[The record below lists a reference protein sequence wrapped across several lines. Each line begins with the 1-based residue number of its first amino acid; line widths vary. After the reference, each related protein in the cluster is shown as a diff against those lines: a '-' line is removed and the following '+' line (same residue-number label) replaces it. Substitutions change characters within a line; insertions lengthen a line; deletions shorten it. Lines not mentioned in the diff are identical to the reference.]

1 MPHRNNVG
9 FKGPIAP
16 FHPLRQSGSLLPF
29 ARSAPRIRK
38 RRPQPGATFVIIN
51 RLIIVWVVL
60 GFLQGW
66 VVRPYPGSAAPNEAS
81 FGGMPMAQYIL
92 SDPNFSD
99 GTRKDVI
106 EKIVGEFRDKPGL
119 KLIGYEPDADFDRLP
134 VEILGRPEAVREA
147 LLNAAGQAYQHID
160 MEKQHG
166 RHPRIGA
173 VDTIEIYPAKGISI
187 EECREF
193 AEELGKELYKRFDV
207 PIFFTGKNARRPDRE
222 GLTAIRKGNYE
233 GLRESV
239 LTDPDRA
246 PDLGPAKLHPTAG
259 ATIVGA
265 LEEHDAYF
273 NVVLDTT
280 DLAIAKKLASYVRGK
295 TGGFTNIQ
303 GVIGLPNTHRRTG
316 KAVTIVSCEV
326 SNPLKTPLHRI
337 YNLLKAEAARYGV
350 NVLAGQVC
358 GTIAAEVLVQTAEW
372 YLQLEGIN
380 GPWDYKSQILE
391 NHLLELQG

>member
-1 MPHRNNVG
+1 
-9 FKGPIAP
+9 
-16 FHPLRQSGSLLPF
+16 
-29 ARSAPRIRK
+29 
-38 RRPQPGATFVIIN
+38 
-51 RLIIVWVVL
+51 
-60 GFLQGW
+60 
-66 VVRPYPGSAAPNEAS
+66 
-81 FGGMPMAQYIL
+81 MAKYIL

-99 GTRKDVI
+99 GTRKEVI
-106 EKIVGEFRDKPGL
+106 EEIIGQFRDRPGV

-134 VEILGRPEAVREA
+134 AEVLGRPDAVRDA
-147 LLNAAGQAYQHID
+147 LLDAAAKAYELID

-173 VDTIEIYPAKGISI
+173 VDTIEIYPAKDITI

-193 AEELGKELYKRFDV
+193 AEDLGNELFKRHGV
-207 PIFFTGKNARRPDRE
+207 PIYFTGKNARRPENE
-222 GLTAIRKGNYE
+222 GLTFIRKGNYE
-233 GLRESV
+233 GLKKAV
-239 LTDPDRA
+239 LTDPSRA
-246 PDLGPAKLHPTAG
+246 PDLGPAALHPTAG

-280 DLAIAKKLASYVRGK
+280 DLAIAKKLAGYVRGR

-303 GVIGLPNTHRRTG
+303 GVIGLPQTHRRTG
-316 KAVTIVSCEV
+316 KACTIVSCEV

-337 YNLLKAEAARYGV
+337 YNLLKEEAARYGV
-350 NVLAGQVC
+350 NVIAGQVC

-391 NHLLELQG
+391 NHLLELEG

>member
-1 MPHRNNVG
+1 
-9 FKGPIAP
+9 
-16 FHPLRQSGSLLPF
+16 
-29 ARSAPRIRK
+29 
-38 RRPQPGATFVIIN
+38 
-51 RLIIVWVVL
+51 
-60 GFLQGW
+60 
-66 VVRPYPGSAAPNEAS
+66 
-81 FGGMPMAQYIL
+81 MAKYIL

-99 GTRKDVI
+99 GTRKEVI
-106 EKIVGEFRDKPGL
+106 EEIIGQFRDRPGV

-134 VEILGRPEAVREA
+134 AEVLGRPDAVRDA
-147 LLNAAGQAYQHID
+147 LLDAAAKAYELID

-173 VDTIEIYPAKGISI
+173 VDTIEIYPAKDITI

-193 AEELGKELYKRFDV
+193 AEDLGNELFKRHGV
-207 PIFFTGKNARRPDRE
+207 PIYFTGKNARRPENE
-222 GLTAIRKGNYE
+222 GLTFIRKGNYE
-233 GLRESV
+233 GLKEAV
-239 LTDPDRA
+239 LTDPSRA
-246 PDLGPAKLHPTAG
+246 PDLGPAALHPTAG

-280 DLAIAKKLASYVRGK
+280 DLAIAKKLASYVRGR

-303 GVIGLPNTHRRTG
+303 GVIGLPQTHRRTG
-316 KAVTIVSCEV
+316 KACTIVSCEV

-350 NVLAGQVC
+350 NVIAGQVC

-391 NHLLELQG
+391 NHLLELEG

>member
-1 MPHRNNVG
+1 
-9 FKGPIAP
+9 
-16 FHPLRQSGSLLPF
+16 
-29 ARSAPRIRK
+29 
-38 RRPQPGATFVIIN
+38 
-51 RLIIVWVVL
+51 
-60 GFLQGW
+60 
-66 VVRPYPGSAAPNEAS
+66 
-81 FGGMPMAQYIL
+81 MAYIL

-99 GTRKDVI
+99 GTRKEVI
-106 EKIVGEFRDKPGL
+106 EKIMDQFRNREGV

-134 VEILGRPEAVREA
+134 SEVLGRPAAMREA
-147 LLNAAGQAYQHID
+147 LLDAAGVAYELID
-160 MEKQHG
+160 MEQQHG

-173 VDTIEIYPAKGISI
+173 VDTIEIYPVKGMTIDDA
-187 EECREF
+187 REF
-193 AEELGKELYKRFDV
+193 AEELGHELYKRYDV
-207 PIFFTGKNARRPDRE
+207 PIYFTGKNARKPENE
-222 GLTAIRKGNYE
+222 GLTFIRKGNYE
-233 GLRESV
+233 GLKEAV
-239 LTDPDRA
+239 LVDPARA
-246 PDLGPAKLHPTAG
+246 PDLGPAKLHPRAG

-273 NVVLDTT
+273 NVVLDTE

-303 GVIGLPNTHRRTG
+303 GVIGLPNVHRRTG
-316 KAVTIVSCEV
+316 KACTIVSCEV

-372 YLQLEGIN
+372 YLQLESIN

-391 NHLLELQG
+391 NHLLELES

>member
-1 MPHRNNVG
+1 
-9 FKGPIAP
+9 
-16 FHPLRQSGSLLPF
+16 
-29 ARSAPRIRK
+29 
-38 RRPQPGATFVIIN
+38 
-51 RLIIVWVVL
+51 
-60 GFLQGW
+60 
-66 VVRPYPGSAAPNEAS
+66 
-81 FGGMPMAQYIL
+81 MAKYIL

-99 GTRKDVI
+99 GTRKEVI
-106 EKIVGEFRDKPGL
+106 EEIIGQFRDRPGV

-134 VEILGRPEAVREA
+134 AEVLGRPDAVMDA
-147 LLNAAGQAYQHID
+147 LLDAAAKAYELID

-173 VDTIEIYPAKGISI
+173 VDTIEVYPAKDITI

-193 AEELGKELYKRFDV
+193 AEDLGNELFKRHGV
-207 PIFFTGKNARRPDRE
+207 PIYFTGKNARRPENE
-222 GLTAIRKGNYE
+222 GLTFIRKGNYE
-233 GLRESV
+233 GLKKAV
-239 LTDPDRA
+239 LTDPSRA
-246 PDLGPAKLHPTAG
+246 PDLGPAALHPTAG

-280 DLAIAKKLASYVRGK
+280 DLAIAKKLASYVRGR

-303 GVIGLPNTHRRTG
+303 GVIGLPQTHRRTG
-316 KAVTIVSCEV
+316 KACTIVSCEV

-350 NVLAGQVC
+350 NVIAGQVC

-391 NHLLELQG
+391 NHLLELEG

>member
-1 MPHRNNVG
+1 MSQ
-9 FKGPIAP
+9 F
-16 FHPLRQSGSLLPF
+16 
-29 ARSAPRIRK
+29 
-38 RRPQPGATFVIIN
+38 
-51 RLIIVWVVL
+51 
-60 GFLQGW
+60 
-66 VVRPYPGSAAPNEAS
+66 
-81 FGGMPMAQYIL
+81 IL

-99 GTRKDVI
+99 GTNTEVI
-106 EKIVGEFRDKPGL
+106 EAIVGEFRDKPGV
-119 KLIGYEPDADFDRLP
+119 KLIGYEPDPDFDRLP
-134 VEILGRPEAVREA
+134 VEVLGRPEEVRET
-147 LLNAAGQAYQHID
+147 LLNAAAKAYELID

-166 RHPRIGA
+166 HHPRIGA
-173 VDTIEIYPAKGISI
+173 VDTIEIYPAKGITI

-193 AEELGKELYKRFDV
+193 AEDLGNELFKRHGV
-207 PIFFTGKNARRPDRE
+207 PIYFTGKNARRPDRE

-233 GLRESV
+233 GLREAV
-239 LTDPDRA
+239 LTDPSRA

-265 LEEHDAYF
+265 LDEHDAYF
-273 NVVLDTT
+273 NIVLDTT
-280 DLAIAKKLASYVRGK
+280 DLAIAKKLASYVRGR

-316 KAVTIVSCEV
+316 KECTVVSCEV
-326 SNPLKTPLHRI
+326 SNPTKTPLHRI

-391 NHLLELQG
+391 NHLLELQE